1 MVQLK
6 PEKGSRKLYKYRA
19 FNNLSLDALIDD
31 RIFFADPSTFNDPL
45 DTRPSLETDIDAD
58 ALEAVLVQL
67 VEQRVA
73 SEMEAAAKTIRYKG
87 PKTISHITASSKR
100 RATEK
105 AAEVRYLA
113 TDPEY
118 DVEDPEK
125 FLFGQYVEEE
135 LLR

>member
-73 SEMEAAAKTIRYKG
+73 SEMEAAAKTIRYKRVT
-87 PKTISHITASSKR
+87 PWSRWFRLCASGDQGS
-100 RATEK
+100 A
-105 AAEVRYLA
+105 
-113 TDPEY
+113 
-118 DVEDPEK
+118 
-125 FLFGQYVEEE
+125 
-135 LLR
+135 

>member
-6 PEKGSRKLYKYRA
+6 PGNGSRKLYKYRA
-19 FNNLSLDALIDD
+19 FSNLSLDTLIDD
-31 RIFFADPSTFNDPL
+31 RIFFADPPSTFNDPL

-58 ALEAVLVQL
+58 ALEAILVQL

-73 SEMEAAAKTIRYKG
+73 SEMEAAARTIRYKG

-118 DVEDPEK
+118 DVEEVTSVK
-125 FLFGQYVEEE
+125 VV
-135 LLR
+135 